1 MAENY
6 ITKNI
11 VVTINGT
18 TVQLD
23 EPLYL
28 YQRDKNIDVYFLIRN
43 FKYDFAKGTQEEV
56 NVVEKTN
63 ASYATIRVLKPEIYA
78 TKIGE
83 DGKPLGEDGRK
94 FVSDEPIPV
103 VDGKV
108 LFTVTETFID
118 EVEEIGNYQLQ
129 ISLWDENQGGKI
141 TIPPIP
147 FEVLKPIFPDEY
159 VGDFTPGQID
169 ITKIGMSRIV
179 NDDYVISGNND
190 NEISVMALREDSG
203 LEEWKYGQIISATRM
218 NAITSNLN
226 DIWTELKELGKS
238 IDINASNVK
247 YDNALYPTVSKAL
260 DKLLY
265 IKLAI
270 SNFSVKLDETY
281 SNNIIWELGK
291 TFNSPITI
299 NWSYNKTME
308 EITNQTLTLPKSG
321 VISNLE
327 KSLTYTCND
336 TINGNDNYS
345 FKITATD
352 GKETTSK
359 TITLI
364 HYNKVYWG
372 TSSSTAFNNTF
383 IATLK
388 NSTLSNNIKRII
400 NVTATSNE
408 YIYYAFPTR
417 LGTPVFKVGGFEGG
431 FNKVST
437 IYFTNSYNYVEKYDI
452 YKSTNAGLGNTTV
465 DIS

>member
-56 NVVEKTN
+56 NVIEKTN

-179 NDDYVISGNND
+179 NDDYIISGNN

-247 YDNALYPTVSKAL
+247 YDNVLYPTVSKAL

-265 IKLAI
+265 VKLAI
-270 SNFSVKLDETY
+270 SDFSVKLDETY

-291 TFNSPITI
+291 TFNSPIII
-299 NWSYNKTME
+299 NWNYNKTME
-308 EITNQTLTLPKSG
+308 EITNQTLTLPK
-321 VISNLE
+321 
-327 KSLTYTCND
+327 
-336 TINGNDNYS
+336 
-345 FKITATD
+345 
-352 GKETTSK
+352 
-359 TITLI
+359 
-364 HYNKVYWG
+364 
-372 TSSSTAFNNTF
+372 
-383 IATLK
+383 
-388 NSTLSNNIKRII
+388 
-400 NVTATSNE
+400 
-408 YIYYAFPTR
+408 
-417 LGTPVFKVGGFEGG
+417 
-431 FNKVST
+431 
-437 IYFTNSYNYVEKYDI
+437 VE
-452 YKSTNAGLGNTTV
+452 
-465 DIS
+465 

>member
-1 MAENY
+1 M
-6 ITKNI
+6 KK
-11 VVTINGT
+11 
-18 TVQLD
+18 Q
-23 EPLYL
+23 
-28 YQRDKNIDVYFLIRN
+28 
-43 FKYDFAKGTQEEV
+43 
-56 NVVEKTN
+56 N

-291 TFNSPITI
+291 
-299 NWSYNKTME
+299 
-308 EITNQTLTLPKSG
+308 L
-321 VISNLE
+321 
-327 KSLTYTCND
+327 
-336 TINGNDNYS
+336 
-345 FKITATD
+345 
-352 GKETTSK
+352 
-359 TITLI
+359 LI
-364 HYNKVYWG
+364 HQ
-372 TSSSTAFNNTF
+372 
-383 IATLK
+383 
-388 NSTLSNNIKRII
+388 
-400 NVTATSNE
+400 
-408 YIYYAFPTR
+408 
-417 LGTPVFKVGGFEGG
+417 
-431 FNKVST
+431 
-437 IYFTNSYNYVEKYDI
+437 
-452 YKSTNAGLGNTTV
+452 
-465 DIS
+465 

>member
-56 NVVEKTN
+56 NIVEKTN

-83 DGKPLGEDGRK
+83 DGNPLGEDGRK

-108 LFTVTETFID
+108 LFTVTENFID

-129 ISLWDENQGGKI
+129 ISLWDENRGGKI

-159 VGDFTPGQID
+159 AEKFIPGQID

-179 NDDYVISGNND
+179 NDDYVISGNKD
-190 NEISVMALREDSG
+190 NEIRAMALREDSG

-247 YDNALYPTVSKAL
+247 YDNASYPTVSKAL

-265 IKLAI
+265 VDLVV
-270 SNFSVKLDETY
+270 SNFTVKLDTTY

-291 TFNSPITI
+291 TFNSSIVI
-299 NWSYNKTME
+299 NWGYNKTIK
-308 EITNQTLTLPKSG
+308 EIQNQTLTLPKNR

-327 KSLTYTCND
+327 KSLTYSYSEIID
-336 TINGNDNYS
+336 GSDNYS

-352 GKETTSK
+352 GKKTASK
-359 TITLI
+359 TITLT
-364 HYNKVYWG
+364 YCNKIYWG
-372 TSSSTAFNNTF
+372 TSNNTTFNNTF
-383 IATLK
+383 ISTLK
-388 NSTLSNNIKRII
+388 NSTLSNSIKRTI
-400 NVTATSNE
+400 NVTATSDE

-417 LGTPVFKVGGFEGG
+417 LGAPVFKVGGFEGG
-431 FNKVST
+431 FNKVDT